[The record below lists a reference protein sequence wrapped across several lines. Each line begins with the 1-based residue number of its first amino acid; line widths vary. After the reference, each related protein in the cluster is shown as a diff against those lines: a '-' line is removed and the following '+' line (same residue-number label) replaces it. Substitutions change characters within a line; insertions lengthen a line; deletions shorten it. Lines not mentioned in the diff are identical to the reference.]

1 MKQLT
6 QRCLGRMGMINLVGS
21 RIMALKLQVPVTF
34 PKRHR
39 FTTGSL
45 FQYKV
50 CVDTSNRSDPM
61 SPLDQLTPMQRYL
74 VHEFVEDYED
84 GLMSRRDMISR
95 VLHITGGIGAAAT
108 VLTSLG
114 VQSGG
119 AQGATPAPPSE
130 PQSPLTV
137 AENDPRLFA
146 TDVTF
151 SGADEAQIRAYQ
163 VSLIDLLG
171 EPLPLVMICHEN
183 RGLTDHIR
191 DVARRF
197 AVEGYLALAID
208 LLSRE
213 GGTDQIEDPSE
224 IPALLTEGDMN
235 RHVADFQAAI
245 SHYQTSGEA
254 DLERIAM
261 TGFCFGGGIT
271 WRAATQIPEL
281 KAAVAWYGPP
291 PPLEDVPNIQAP
303 VLGIYSDDPD
313 DFANEGRDELVA
325 ALEEAGVTH
334 QINVYPDTQH
344 AFHNDTGQ
352 RYNEEQALAAW
363 QDTLDWFSQHLTGDS
378 ATPMATPEG

>member
-1 MKQLT
+1 
-6 QRCLGRMGMINLVGS
+6 
-21 RIMALKLQVPVTF
+21 
-34 PKRHR
+34 
-39 FTTGSL
+39 
-45 FQYKV
+45 
-50 CVDTSNRSDPM
+50 M
-61 SPLDQLTPMQRYL
+61 SPMDQLSPMQRYL

-114 VQSGG
+114 VKSAG

-137 AENDPRLFA
+137 PENDPRIFA
-146 TDVTF
+146 TNVTF
-151 SGADEAQIRAYQ
+151 AGADEAQIRAYQ
-163 VSLIDLLG
+163 ASPLDQLG
-171 EPLPLVMICHEN
+171 QPLPLILVCHEN
-183 RGLTDHIR
+183 RGLTEHIR
-191 DVARRF
+191 DVTRRL

-208 LLSRE
+208 LLSRQ
-213 GGTDQIEDPSE
+213 GGTDAIEDPSE
-224 IPALLTEGDMN
+224 IPALLTEGDMS
-235 RHVADFQAAI
+235 RHVEDFQAAI
-245 SHYQTSGEA
+245 THYQTSGEA
-254 DLERIAM
+254 DLERIGM

-291 PPLEDVPNIQAP
+291 PPLEDVPNIEAA

-313 DFANEGRDELVA
+313 DFANEGREELEA
-325 ALEEAGVTH
+325 ALQEAGVTYE
-334 QINVYPDTQH
+334 IKVYPDTQH

-363 QDTLDWFSQHLTGDS
+363 QDMLAWFDQYLTADS